1 MQVQPG
7 AGWMCLSSL
16 CRLQSAQ
23 TPFQLGTVTLRHF
36 LIFRL
41 ISLSLSV
48 AGLCFASGRTCE
60 WHASEN
66 YEDVQAV
73 QVAFEGWMFRI
84 APIYEHARTRK
95 IR

>member
-1 MQVQPG
+1 MLKQPLP
-7 AGWMCLSSL
+7 ATECSNTFSIRHSYIEALSDFPVNLS
-16 CRLQSAQ
+16 R
-23 TPFQLGTVTLRHF
+23 
-36 LIFRL
+36 
-41 ISLSLSV
+41 SLSLSV

-84 APIYEHARTRK
+84 APMNRHEHA
-95 IR
+95 